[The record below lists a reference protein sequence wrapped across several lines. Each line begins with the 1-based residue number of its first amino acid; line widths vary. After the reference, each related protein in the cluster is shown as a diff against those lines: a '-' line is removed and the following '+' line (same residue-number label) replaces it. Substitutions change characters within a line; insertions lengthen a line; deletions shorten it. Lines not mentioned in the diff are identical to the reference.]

1 MQTFTKEYIIMS
13 KRKAILYWLLLLST
27 ICLSSCVS
35 VGIEKAKYKVTTRE
49 GNFEIRQY
57 SPQIVAE
64 TIVDADF
71 ENAGNVAFRRLFDYI
86 SGNNRKKE
94 SISMTAPVNQKAR
107 FEKIAM
113 TAPVNQYQSKG
124 RFIVSFV
131 MPSKYTMASLP
142 EPLDSNVVLRKVP
155 SCKLAA
161 LRYSGSWSKERYDVQ
176 KKRLEEFIRNKDLK
190 ITGEAIFARYDPPFQ
205 LSFLRRNEILIP
217 VE

>member
-1 MQTFTKEYIIMS
+1 MVL
-13 KRKAILYWLLLLST
+13 RKTILYLLIFLST
-27 ICLSSCVS
+27 IWLNSCVT
-35 VGIEKAKYKVTTRE
+35 VGIEKAKYKVAVKE
-49 GNFEIRQY
+49 GKFEIRQY
-57 SPQIVAE
+57 SPYIVAE
-64 TIVDADF
+64 TVVDADF

-94 SISMTAPVNQKAR
+94 SISMTAPVNQKSR
-107 FEKIAM
+107 SEKISM

-131 MPSKYTMASLP
+131 MPSKYTMESLP
-142 EPLDSNVVLRKVP
+142 EPLDSNVVLRQVP

-161 LRYSGSWSKERYDVQ
+161 IRYSGSWSKKKYEVQ
-176 KKRLEEFIRNKDLK
+176 KELLEEFIRNKDLR

-205 LSFLRRNEILIP
+205 LSFLRRNEVLIP

>member
-1 MQTFTKEYIIMS
+1 METLTKKYIIMI
-13 KRKAILYWLLLLST
+13 KRRRILHLLIFFSP

-35 VGIEKAKYKVTTRE
+35 VGIEKAKYRVAIKE
-49 GNFEIRQY
+49 GKFEIREY
-57 SPQIVAE
+57 SSQIVAE
-64 TIVDADF
+64 TVVDADF
-71 ENAGNVAFRRLFDYI
+71 DDAGNVAFRRLFDYI

-107 FEKIAM
+107 SEKISM

-131 MPSKYTMASLP
+131 MPSKYTMGSLP
-142 EPLDSNVVLRKVP
+142 EPLDSNIVLRQVP

-161 LRYSGSWSKERYDVQ
+161 IRYSGSWSKKRYETQ
-176 KKRLEEFIRNKDLK
+176 KELLEEFIRNKELK
-190 ITGEAIFARYDPPFQ
+190 ITGDAIFARYDPPFQ
-205 LSFLRRNEILIP
+205 LSFLRRNEVLIP